1 VRYVI
6 IGCGNIGLEL
16 ARRWVAAGHE
26 VLGTT
31 TRPERVPELKEIC
44 TDTAVLRGNDTERV
58 RTAVTGADAVVV
70 AVSPKLGNVLARR
83 ERVIE
88 FRDSL
93 VGTART
99 VASMHRRV
107 VLLSATV
114 VYGDGGEGDAP
125 VDEHTQPTIDLEPSA
140 QGFAAAERVVLE
152 YPGGAV
158 LRMPL
163 VYGQPGAMDPTE
175 LVRFIHEKLG
185 GSLPIAA
192 DSLAYRVDYRDVAAA
207 VEFVVAHGLT
217 GIYNV
222 VPDDTVP
229 DSFEVAHGQITEALG
244 LPPLT
249 FLAEMKTPTRPI
261 TSEKLRAAGFAFS
274 HSTPS

>member
-31 TRPERVPELKEIC
+31 TSPERVPELKEAC

-58 RTAVTGADAVVV
+58 RVAVTGADAVVV
-70 AVSPKLGNVLARR
+70 AVSPKLSNVLARR

-93 VGTART
+93 VGTTRT

-107 VLLSATV
+107 VLLSSTV

-163 VYGQPGAMDPTE
+163 VYNQPGAMDPTE
-175 LVRFIHEKLG
+175 LVRYIHERLD
-185 GSLPIAA
+185 GSVPIAA
-192 DSLAYRVDYRDVAAA
+192 NSLAYRVDYRDVAAA
-207 VEFVVAHGLT
+207 VEFVVAHDLT
-217 GIYNV
+217 GVYNV

-229 DSFEVAHGQITEALG
+229 PTFEVAHGQITEALG
-244 LPPLT
+244 LPPIT
-249 FLAEMKTPTRPI
+249 FLTEMKTPTRPI
-261 TSEKLRAAGFAFS
+261 TSAKLRAAGFTFS
-274 HSTPS
+274 HSTLS